1 LPVLGLL
8 GFAAHVSVL
17 SGCHSDAVTIV
28 WSNLSQLALGFLA
41 ALAMLDAAIRSSHFG
56 RRIWI
61 LSALATGIYTIG
73 QAAFTYG
80 WAHAQPP
87 SPLVAMIYDP
97 MFFFWVVPLV
107 AGAVADPAEIAAGFE
122 LSSILDFS
130 LLVLLALAMHY
141 SAFFDGL
148 HVQAHPE
155 EGILWR
161 FKIRLV
167 RDLIVLG
174 CLWGRYFFSH
184 GRQVRAIFQRLG
196 FFYLAYACGNVVFV
210 LAGAARHS
218 TRPGSWVDLSWS
230 IPRLLIIILAATWNW
245 PGEIAARAPSAGK
258 WRRYLL
264 EGAPLVVPL
273 LVLAVSWHMFSASP
287 WVWGGMIA
295 ATLVILIVRLRLSQF
310 RHNSAVARL
319 NTSTNLLH
327 SIIEGTSEA
336 VYLKDAEGRYLLMN
350 SSGARLL
357 GLLPEQIVGKTD
369 REIFPAIEANAIRER
384 DQTVITSGQEMVCED
399 VLTAAGSQ
407 RRYLSTKNPYRD
419 AQGRIIGVLGISAD
433 ITERRRMEEH
443 LQKTQRMESIGT
455 FSSGIAHDF
464 NNLLTVI
471 KGYSYLAHADA
482 EGNPAVR
489 ESVEQINK
497 ATARTASL
505 VEQLLAFTRQQVLQP
520 RVINLNDTISHFRKM
535 LDRLIGDDVR
545 VQTDLAP
552 FLCSVKADPG
562 QIEQVMMNLATN
574 ARDAMPAGGTLTLET
589 AKVNI
594 DGSNCGSDFHI
605 PPGSYV
611 CLSITDTGI
620 GMDAYTR
627 SRIFEPF
634 FTTKPTGKGTG
645 LGLATVYG
653 IIKQSGGYLSVE
665 SEPQSGATFR
675 IYLPCVNEPVES
687 LVQCAP
693 MATPGAG
700 HQTILVVDDDSQV
713 RQLAKKVL
721 TNSGFRVLEAEGG
734 EQAERLASLH
744 PGAIDMLLTD
754 VVMPGASG
762 RDIARNICRGG
773 STPRVIYMSG
783 YPDQTIAHHGMLNQ
797 GISLLQKPFSPARL
811 VEKVK
816 EVLAP
821 TDMSQSDGVELLD
834 LKSRRAG

>member
-1 LPVLGLL
+1 MLGLMGL
-8 GFAAHVSVL
+8 AAHVFVL
-17 SGCHSDAVTIV
+17 SGCHPVGVTML
-28 WSNLSQLALGFLA
+28 WSNLSQLALGILA
-41 ALAMLDAAIRSSHFG
+41 VLATLEAASRSSHFG
-56 RRIWI
+56 RRMW
-61 LSALATGIYTIG
+61 LLAALATGIYTIG
-73 QAAFTYG
+73 QATFTYG
-80 WAHAQPP
+80 WAHGQPP
-87 SPLVAMIYDP
+87 SPLLAMIYDP
-97 MFFFWVVPLV
+97 IFFFWVVPLV
-107 AGAVADPAEIAAGFE
+107 AGAVTDPAEIAAGFE
-122 LSSILDFS
+122 LSSILDIS
-130 LLVLLALAMHY
+130 LLVLLALAMHF

-161 FKIRLV
+161 FKVRLV
-167 RDLIVLG
+167 RDLIVLA

-184 GRQVRAIFQRLG
+184 GKQVRAIFRRLG
-196 FFYLAYACGNVVFV
+196 LFYLAYACCNVVFV
-210 LAGAARHS
+210 LASSARHS

-230 IPRLLIIILAATWNW
+230 IPRLLAIILAATWNW
-245 PGEIAARAPSAGK
+245 PGEIAAHAPSTTK
-258 WRRYLL
+258 WRRYVL

-273 LVLAVSWHMFSASP
+273 LVLAVSWRMFSASP
-287 WVWGGMIA
+287 WIWGIMIT
-295 ATLVILIVRLRLSQF
+295 ATLVLLSLRLRLSQF

-350 SSGARLL
+350 SAGARLL
-357 GLLPEQIVGKTD
+357 GQVPEDIVGKTD
-369 REIFPAIEANAIRER
+369 HEIFPAIEADLIRQR
-384 DQTVITSGQEMVCED
+384 DQTIITSGQEVTCED
-399 VLTAAGSQ
+399 VLTSAGSP
-407 RRYLSTKNPYRD
+407 RRYLTTKNPYRD
-419 AQGRIIGVLGISAD
+419 AEGRIIGVLGISAD
-433 ITERRRMEEH
+433 ITERRRIEEH

-482 EGNPAVR
+482 DGNSAVR
-489 ESVEQINK
+489 ESVDQINK
-497 ATARTASL
+497 ATARAASL
-505 VEQLLAFTRQQVLQP
+505 IEQLLAFTRRQILQP
-520 RVINLNDTISHFRKM
+520 RVINLNDTISNFRRM

-545 VQTDLAP
+545 IQTELAADLCA
-552 FLCSVKADPG
+552 VKADPG
-562 QIEQVMMNLATN
+562 QIEQVLMNLATN

-589 AKVNI
+589 ANV
-594 DGSNCGSDFHI
+594 DLHSSNCGPDFHV

-611 CLSITDTGI
+611 CLAITDTGN

-634 FTTKPTGKGTG
+634 FTTKPAGKGTG

-665 SEPQSGATFR
+665 SEPEAGATFR
-675 IYLPCVNEPVES
+675 VYLPCVNEPVES
-687 LVQCAP
+687 LAQAVP
-693 MATPGAG
+693 LATPGAG
-700 HQTILVVDDDSQV
+700 HQTILVVDNDSQV
-713 RQLAKKVL
+713 RQLATKIL

-744 PGAIDMLLTD
+744 QGAIDMLLTD

-762 RDIARNICRGG
+762 CEVARNICRGA
-773 STPRVIYMSG
+773 SKPRVVYMSG
-783 YPDQTIAHHGMLNQ
+783 YPGQTIAQHGMLNP
-797 GISLLQKPFSPARL
+797 GICLLQKPFSPARL

-821 TDMSQSDGVELLD
+821 VNGSPAVVPELLD
-834 LKSRRAG
+834 LQSRKAG